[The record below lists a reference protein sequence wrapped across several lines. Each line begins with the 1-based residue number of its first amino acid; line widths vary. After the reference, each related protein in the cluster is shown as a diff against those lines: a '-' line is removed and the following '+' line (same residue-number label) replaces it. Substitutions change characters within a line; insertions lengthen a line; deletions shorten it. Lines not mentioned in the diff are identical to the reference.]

1 MEKEPFNDLKFRQA
15 VAYGVNQEAYVSQ
28 LNDLGVYSES
38 IIGPKVFGYDEE
50 AKSAGYEFNPE
61 KAKQMIKE
69 NGYEGQE
76 ITLLAANRD
85 NYLKMA
91 EIVQSQLSDMG
102 LNVSIETMEW
112 ASFLDVARKR

>member
-1 MEKEPFNDLKFRQA
+1 
-15 VAYGVNQEAYVSQ
+15 
-28 LNDLGVYSES
+28 
-38 IIGPKVFGYDEE
+38 
-50 AKSAGYEFNPE
+50 
-61 KAKQMIKE
+61 MIKE

-112 ASFLDVARKR
+112 ASF